1 MKNFLLVSLLLPSIV
16 QADCSWLEKLAIKKF
31 EKLPIRKIIRIGGN
45 LDANDICTF
54 SLAYSSNGVK
64 KTTSYLFKGEAS
76 IDELTFHGTETEN
89 YSEVTTKEF
98 EPEGGSLEREYVF
111 GKIQGLVTKRYKN
124 GKLHSEEVF
133 LNNTP
138 IGIQKVFS
146 QTENASKVEKIKDI
160 SEVKKLDAPQ
170 IEVAKQKCANLGFT
184 EKTEKFGLCVLE
196 ILK

>member
-1 MKNFLLVSLLLPSIV
+1 MFLLLPLIAK
-16 QADCSWLEKLAIKKF
+16 ADCSWLEKLSIKKF
-31 EKLPIRKIIRIGGN
+31 EKLPIRKITRIGGN

-76 IDELTFHGTETEN
+76 IDELTLHGSETED

-98 EPEGGSLEREYVF
+98 DPEGGSIEREYVF

-124 GKLHSEEVF
+124 RKLHSEEVF
-133 LNNTP
+133 LNNAP

-146 QTENASKVEKIKDI
+146 QTENVSKAEKIKDI
-160 SEVKKLDAPQ
+160 SEVKKIDAPQ

-184 EKTEKFGLCVLE
+184 EKTEKFGICVLE